1 MRITSIALLAISA
14 GLLTACGPAPGS
26 AEWCKA
32 AIDGKITPSEAE
44 KEQYAMQCMSH
55 MMKDALGGMQLPQQ

>member
-1 MRITSIALLAISA
+1 MCITTIALLATSVA
-14 GLLTACGPAPGS
+14 LLAACGAQPGS

-32 AIDGKITPSEAE
+32 AVEGKIQPSEAE

-55 MMKDALGGMQLPQQ
+55 MMKDALGGMQLPQ

>member
-1 MRITSIALLAISA
+1 MRITTLTLLAVSA
-14 GLLTACGPAPGS
+14 GLLAACGAQPGS

-32 AIDGKITPSEAE
+32 AVEGKIQPSEAE

-55 MMKDALGGMQLPQQ
+55 MMKDAIGGMQLPGQ